1 MSDMRAPVSALGG
14 AVSKGFAEVR
24 EIGPLGMISLRA
36 KPDAKGLASAVKAA
50 VGTGLPGLRRI
61 VAEGDRACA
70 WMSPDEYLL
79 VLPYA
84 SVPAALAAIGKAM
97 AGAHHLAVDVSD
109 ARAVF
114 RVEGA
119 KADQVL
125 AKLSPVDFAKLEP
138 GELRRTRAAQVA
150 TAFWKEGDGYTVVC
164 FRSVGRYV
172 FDLLAMSAT
181 PGSELA

>member
-1 MSDMRAPVSALGG
+1 MSEPKSALGG
-14 AVSKGFAEVR
+14 AVAAGFASVR
-24 EIGPLGMISLRA
+24 EIGPVGMITLRA
-36 KPDAKGLASAVKAA
+36 KPDAAGLAKAVKAA
-50 VGTGLPGLRRI
+50 VGTGLPGVRQI
-61 VAEGDRACA
+61 VTEGDRACG

-79 VLPYA
+79 VMPYA
-84 SVPAALAAIGKAM
+84 AVAGALEAIGKAM

-125 AKLSPVDFAKLEP
+125 AKLSPVDFARLEP

-150 TAFWKEGDGYTVVC
+150 AALWREGDGFTVVS
-164 FRSVGRYV
+164 FRSVARYV
-172 FDLLAMSAT
+172 FDLLASGAK
-181 PGSELA
+181 PGSELH